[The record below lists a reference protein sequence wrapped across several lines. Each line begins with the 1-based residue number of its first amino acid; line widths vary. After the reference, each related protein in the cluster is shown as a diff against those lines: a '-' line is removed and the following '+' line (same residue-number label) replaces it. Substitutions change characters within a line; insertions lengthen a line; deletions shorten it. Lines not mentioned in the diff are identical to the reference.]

1 MAIHLSNSKTLDQI
15 SDISLEELENKLNL
29 LNKSLDELDDK
40 KNKKTMINFLAGDV
54 TLGEYLG
61 EKTGL
66 NKLKSSPDKE
76 SKFKK
81 IKDASGFTKFSEN
94 LGEYSDKGLIGFIR
108 DKRLMKDRKKLEE
121 EKKALEN
128 EYEKLSVSISNNS
141 SIIPLN
147 EETVYD
153 LKTVNTIIGNED
165 SKVNTKIPEIPDN
178 LLTKNDIKSLINAS
192 EKTSEALYSIS
203 KEIKSIR
210 EGMIDEQDTS
220 IDFNKKE
227 YNKTSGADK
236 DSILA
241 RAAADKSRIEKND
254 YTDSEGGWLEGIIG
268 GAGAAW
274 LCKKFPAQCKKF
286 GKFAGIDYDKVNK
299 SGNSKTGGLGSKFKS
314 GDVDVDG
321 KPGKSS
327 WFDKVKEKVSKNKK
341 VLGAASLVGAGSW
354 FGSDIAERVSKMS
367 GTSGVYDESDG
378 ATKFSKNG
386 LGSTSTVSTMGTSSA
401 SSTANGDLG
410 QGTFETTGKNA
421 NIMSMLDDVAAR
433 TGVEPNTLKTFAA
446 IESNFNPNAKASTS
460 SATGLFQFL
469 KSTWKDMTQKYG
481 AKYGISPST
490 SPLNPEANALM
501 GAEFLKENTKI
512 IQSVKPNVTTTDL
525 YLAHFLGPGGAKT
538 FLKADPSTIGAELMP
553 APAKA
558 NRNIF
563 FKGGDKSKPR
573 TVGEIYEHFKNL
585 VAKKAAGAGFKASK
599 SSGQP
604 NVKGTPEVSTK
615 APGTVKIDDSGTSMS
630 PENISNNQSTLSK
643 VGSGTLKGLGVAAT
657 GYEVYTGVE
666 EYNEAKT
673 GSERQDAV
681 LGTTGSIA
689 GGFVGGTMGAQTG
702 ALVGTVAGPVGAV
715 VGGVVGG
722 IGGSIL
728 GSIIGEE
735 GLKRLGNSFKD
746 GGDFINDELK
756 DKAPV
761 EKINWL
767 KSDVLPKLQEIGD
780 TESIEKINTYIDKT
794 LIPEQA
800 KYEASERQR
809 LMTGTGTK
817 ETALVGS
824 SEDTYMDYNKFK
836 NDFSYLTKDAQQQTI
851 KDAQSRGDTEMIQY
865 AKQFRQE
872 IKTQQEQI
880 KGTPEVLPNQIPNI
894 NGIVNTNELLID
906 KKGSE
911 SSNISINNTTKSLAE
926 KTTTTN
932 ESQKGNINVINN
944 NSTTQ
949 KVNTEQVVS
958 LKDFDK
964 KELEPLL
971 GFIVSS
977 R

>member
-1 MAIHLSNSKTLDQI
+1 MAIHLSNSKTLDQL
-15 SDISLEELENKLNL
+15 SDISLEELEDKLNL

-94 LGEYSDKGLIGFIR
+94 LGEYRDKGLIGFIR
-108 DKRLMKDRKKLEE
+108 DKRFLKDRKKIED
-121 EKKALEN
+121 EKKALEA
-128 EYEKLSVSISNNS
+128 EYEKLSNVIANNS
-141 SIIPLN
+141 SIIPLQ
-147 EETVYD
+147 EESVYD
-153 LKTVNTIIGNED
+153 LKTVNTVLGNED
-165 SKVNTKIPEIPDN
+165 SKVNDNIPEIPDN
-178 LLTKNDIKSLINAS
+178 LLTKGDIKSLVKAS
-192 EKTSEALYSIS
+192 EKTSEALFSIS

-210 EGMIDEQDTS
+210 EGMIDEQNTS

-227 YNKTSGADK
+227 YNKTSGANK

-254 YTDSEGGWLEGIIG
+254 YTNSEGGWLESIIG

-299 SGNSKTGGLGSKFKS
+299 SDKYGTSGLGDKFKS

-321 KPGKSS
+321 KPGTKGKTS
-327 WFDKVKEKVSKNKK
+327 WFEKIKDKVKSNKK
-341 VLGAASLVGAGSW
+341 ILGASTVIGAGAS
-354 FGSDIAERVSKMS
+354 FSDDIVENVSKM
-367 GTSGVYDESDG
+367 TNNSDTP
-378 ATKFSKNG
+378 TKFSTNG
-386 LGSTSTVSTMGTSSA
+386 LNTNSGVTSS
-401 SSTANGDLG
+401 STTGDLG
-410 QGTFETTGKNA
+410 QGTFETTGKNT
-421 NIMSMLDDVAAR
+421 NVMSMLDDVSAK

-446 IESNFNPNAKASTS
+446 IESNFNPEAKASTS
-460 SATGLFQFL
+460 SAKGLFQFL
-469 KSTWKDMTQKYG
+469 DSTWKSMTQKYG

-525 YLAHFLGPGGAKT
+525 YLAHFLGPNGAKT

-553 APAKA
+553 APAKS
-558 NRNIF
+558 NKNIF
-563 FKGGDKSKPR
+563 FKGGDTSQPR

-585 VAKKAAGAGFKASK
+585 VSKKAAGAGFKASK
-599 SSGQP
+599 STGQP

-615 APGTVKIDDSGTSMS
+615 APGTVKIDDAGTSMS
-630 PENISNNQSTLSK
+630 PDNINTNQSTLSK
-643 VGSGTLKGLGVAAT
+643 VGSGALKGLGVAAT

-666 EYNEAKT
+666 EYNEAKS

-681 LGTTGSIA
+681 LGTTGSLT
-689 GGFVGGTMGAQTG
+689 GGFVGGTMGAEAG
-702 ALVGTVAGPVGAV
+702 ALVGTIAGPVGTV

-735 GLKRLGNSFKD
+735 GLKKLGNSFKD

-756 DKAPV
+756 DKTPV

-780 TESIEKINTYIDKT
+780 TESIEKINNYIEKT
-794 LIPEQA
+794 LIPEQS

-865 AKQFRQE
+865 VKQFRQE
-872 IKTQQEQI
+872 IKAQQEQI

-926 KTTTTN
+926 KTTTSN

-944 NSTTQ
+944 SSTTQ

>member
-66 NKLKSSPDKE
+66 NKIKSSPDKE

-81 IKDASGFTKFSEN
+81 IKDASGFTKLSEN

-121 EKKALEN
+121 EKKALES

-141 SIIPLN
+141 SIIPLQ
-147 EETVYD
+147 EESVYD

-210 EGMIDEQDTS
+210 EGIKDEQDTS

-227 YNKTSGADK
+227 YNKTSGVDK

-254 YTDSEGGWLEGIIG
+254 YSNSEGGWLEGIIG

-286 GKFAGIDYDKVNK
+286 GKFAGIDYDKVNGK
-299 SGNSKTGGLGSKFKS
+299 TSKDGLGSKFKAD
-314 GDVDVDG
+314 GADVDG
-321 KPGKSS
+321 KNGKSGKSS

-341 VLGAASLVGAGSW
+341 VAGVGTLIGAGSW
-354 FGSDIAERVSKMS
+354 FGSDIAENVSKMT
-367 GTSGVYDESDG
+367 GTSGVDG
-378 ATKFSKNG
+378 NDSATKFSKNG
-386 LGSTSTVSTMGTSSA
+386 LGSTSTVSTTSS
-401 SSTANGDLG
+401 TGTTTGDLG
-410 QGTFETTGKNA
+410 QGTFETTGKNT
-421 NIMSMLDDVAAR
+421 NIMSMLDDVAVK

-469 KSTWKDMTQKYG
+469 NSTWNSMTQKYG

-525 YLAHFLGPGGAKT
+525 YLAHFLGPQGAKT
-538 FLKADPSTIGAELMP
+538 FLKSDPSTIGAELMP
-553 APAKA
+553 APAKS
-558 NRNIF
+558 NKNIF
-563 FKGGDKSKPR
+563 FKGGDTSQPR

-585 VAKKAAGAGFKASK
+585 VSKKAAGAGFKASK
-599 SSGQP
+599 STGQP

-615 APGTVKIDDSGTSMS
+615 APGTVKIDDAGTSMATD
-630 PENISNNQSTLSK
+630 NMKTGQSTLSK

-666 EYNEAKT
+666 EYNEANT

-681 LGTTGSIA
+681 LGTTGSLA

-702 ALVGTVAGPVGAV
+702 ALVGTIAGPIGTV

-756 DKAPV
+756 DKTPV

-780 TESIEKINTYIDKT
+780 TESIEKINNYIDKT
-794 LIPEQA
+794 LIPEQS

-817 ETALVGS
+817 DTALVGS

-836 NDFSYLTKDAQQQTI
+836 NDFSYLNKDAQQQTI

-865 AKQFRQE
+865 VKQFRQE

-926 KTTTTN
+926 KTITSN

-944 NSTTQ
+944 SSTTQ